1 MDVHRYDPSRLET
14 IEAWGRNKAA
24 AGYVFRPSTVDGVRE
39 VISFAQHHNHRV
51 VLRGAGRSYGDASLG
66 SEQLILDITRLN
78 RVLNWN
84 PDTGV
89 IECEAGVTIEQLW
102 KYCIGDGWWP
112 PVVSGTMAPTL
123 AGALGMNIHGK
134 NNFKVGTIG
143 EHVTE
148 LDVIIA
154 DGQCLTCSP
163 TVHSEMF
170 HAVIGGFGSLGVITR
185 VVLQMKRVYSGKLL
199 VDPIYAKNIDHMFTI
214 FEQRIPDADYLVG
227 WIDAF
232 ASGDSLGRG
241 QVHQANY
248 VTSTN
253 ATQSLRVQA
262 QDLPDNIFG
271 IIPKSILWRFMKPFV
286 NDTGMKL
293 INWAKATASRLKD
306 GVVHEESHAG
316 FAFLLD
322 YVPNWKLAYG
332 DEGLIQYQAFVP
344 SGSAKQCFKT
354 ILERCQNAGL
364 VPYLAV
370 FKQHRMDPFLMTH
383 AVDGFSLALDFR
395 LTAANRKRVWALA
408 AELDALLLS
417 SGGKFYFAKDA
428 TLSADRISDYLGEAR
443 VQQFLALKRAVDP
456 SGIFRTDLF
465 ERIFGDAWT
474 GSGGA

>member
-1 MDVHRYDPSRLET
+1 MDVSRYDASRLET
-14 IEAWGRNKAA
+14 IEAWGRNRSA
-24 AGYVFRPSTVDGVRE
+24 AGYVFRPSTVDGIRDVVVFARE
-39 VISFAQHHNHRV
+39 NACRV

-66 SEQLILDITRLN
+66 AEQLVLDVTRLN
-78 RVLNWN
+78 RILEWN
-84 PDTGV
+84 PETGRIV
-89 IECEAGVTIEQLW
+89 CEAGVTIEQLW

-134 NNFKVGTIG
+134 NNFNVGTIG
-143 EHVTE
+143 EHV
-148 LDVIIA
+148 LDIDVLLA
-154 DGQCLTCSP
+154 NGQLVQCSP
-163 TVHSEMF
+163 TQNQDLFYS
-170 HAVIGGFGSLGVITR
+170 VIGGFGALGVITR
-185 VVLQMKRVYSGKLL
+185 VALQMKRVYSGKLL
-199 VDPIYAKNIDHMFTI
+199 VDPIYAKNLDHMFDI
-214 FEQRIPDADYLVG
+214 FEKRIPEADYLVG

-232 ASGDSLGRG
+232 STGDTLGRG

-248 VTSTN
+248 ISKDN
-253 ATQSLRVQA
+253 SAQSLRVQS

-271 IIPKSILWRFMKPFV
+271 IIPKSILWRFMKPFI
-286 NDTGMKL
+286 NDAGMKL

-332 DEGLIQYQAFVP
+332 NDGLIQYQAFVP
-344 SGSAKQCFKT
+344 AGNAKQCFKT

-395 LTAANRKRVWALA
+395 LTASNRKRVWALA
-408 AELDALLLS
+408 AELDALLFS
-417 SGGKFYFAKDA
+417 SGGRFYFAKDA
-428 TLSADRISDYLGEAR
+428 TLSADRIQEYLNESR
-443 VQQFLALKRAVDP
+443 VQHFLAIKREVDP
-456 SGIFRTDLF
+456 TGIFRSDLF
-465 ERIFGDAWT
+465 ERIFGKAWMD
-474 GSGGA
+474 SGRS

>member
-1 MDVHRYDPSRLET
+1 MGLHRYAVSHLET
-14 IEAWGRNKAA
+14 IEAWGRNNSAA
-24 AGYVFRPSTVDGVRE
+24 AYVYRPSTVDGIIDVVTYARE
-39 VISFAQHHNHRV
+39 SRFRI

-66 SEQLILDITRLN
+66 AEQVMLDISRLN
-78 RVLNWN
+78 RILEWN
-84 PDTGV
+84 PKTGRIV
-89 IECEAGVTIEQLW
+89 CESGVTIEQLW

-143 EHVTE
+143 QHVIE
-148 LDVIIA
+148 IDVVLA
-154 DGQCLTCSP
+154 SGQLVTCSP
-163 TVHSEMF
+163 TDKSTLF
-170 HAVIGGFGSLGVITR
+170 YAVIGGFGALGVITR
-185 VVLQMKRVYSGKLL
+185 VVMQMKHVESGKLV
-199 VDPIYAKNIDHMFTI
+199 VDPIYAKNLDHMFAI
-214 FEQRIPDADYLVG
+214 FEERIPSADYLVG

-232 ASGDSLGRG
+232 STGDNLGRG

-248 VTSTN
+248 SASTDG
-253 ATQSLRVQA
+253 TQSLRIES

-286 NDTGMKL
+286 NDNGMKL

-332 DEGLIQYQAFVP
+332 SHGLIQYQAFVP
-344 SGSAKQCFKT
+344 SANAKQCFKT

-370 FKQHRMDPFLMTH
+370 FKQHKMDPFLMTH

-395 LTAANRKRVWALA
+395 LTGTNRKRIWGLA
-408 AELDALLLS
+408 AELDALVLS
-417 SGGKFYFAKDA
+417 SGGRFYFAKDA
-428 TLSADRISDYLGEAR
+428 TLSADRIQDYLNEPR
-443 VQQFLALKRAVDP
+443 VRTFLAIKQEVDP
-456 SGIFRTDLF
+456 TGLFRSDLF
-465 ERIFGDAWT
+465 ERIFGDVWSELSRT
-474 GSGGA
+474 

>member
-1 MDVHRYDPSRLET
+1 
-14 IEAWGRNKAA
+14 
-24 AGYVFRPSTVDGVRE
+24 
-39 VISFAQHHNHRV
+39 
-51 VLRGAGRSYGDASLG
+51 
-66 SEQLILDITRLN
+66 
-78 RVLNWN
+78 
-84 PDTGV
+84 
-89 IECEAGVTIEQLW
+89 
-102 KYCIGDGWWP
+102 
-112 PVVSGTMAPTL
+112 MAPTL

-143 EHVTE
+143 EHVSE
-148 LDVIIA
+148 VDVVLA
-154 DGQCLTCSP
+154 DGHLVTCSP
-163 TVHSEMF
+163 THYSDLF

-185 VVLQMKRVYSGKLL
+185 VVLQMKHVDSGKLV
-199 VDPIYAKNIDHMFTI
+199 VDPIYAKNLDHMFAI
-214 FEQRIPDADYLVG
+214 FEERIPSADYLVG

-232 ASGDSLGRG
+232 STGDSLGRG

-248 VTSTN
+248 SN
-253 ATQSLRVQA
+253 SDDGTQSLRVES

-271 IIPKSILWRFMKPFV
+271 LIPKSILWRFMKPFV

-332 DEGLIQYQAFVP
+332 SHGLIQYQAFVP
-344 SGSAKQCFKT
+344 AASAKQCFKT

-395 LTAANRKRVWALA
+395 LTANNRKRVWALA

-417 SGGKFYFAKDA
+417 SGGRFYFAKDA
-428 TLSADRISDYLGEAR
+428 TLSADRIQEYLNEPR
-443 VQQFLALKRAVDP
+443 VQRFLAIKQEVDP
-456 SGIFRTDLF
+456 NGIFRSDLF
-465 ERIFGDAWT
+465 ERIFGDVWN
-474 GSGGA
+474 GLSRP

>member
-1 MDVHRYDPSRLET
+1 MVVRRYDTSRLET
-14 IEAWGRNKAA
+14 IEAWGRNTAA
-24 AGYVFRPSTVDGVRE
+24 GGYVFRPSTVDGIRDVLAFARE
-39 VISFAQHHNHRV
+39 HTCRV

-66 SEQLILDITRLN
+66 SEQLILDVTRLN
-78 RVLNWN
+78 RVLDWN
-84 PDTGV
+84 PESGIIV
-89 IECEAGVTIEQLW
+89 CEAGVTIEQLW

-143 EHVTE
+143 EHVLE
-148 LDVIIA
+148 LDILLA
-154 DGQCLTCSP
+154 DGQLVQCSP
-163 TVHSEMF
+163 SHHNELFYS
-170 HAVIGGFGSLGVITR
+170 VIGGFGALGVITR
-185 VVLQMKRVYSGKLL
+185 VALQMKRVYSGKLL
-199 VDPIYAKNIDHMFTI
+199 VDPIYAKNLDQMFDI
-214 FEQRIPDADYLVG
+214 FEKRIPDADYLVG

-232 ASGDSLGRG
+232 AMGDSLGRG

-248 VTSTN
+248 ISQDN
-253 ATQSLRVQA
+253 STQSLRVQA

-271 IIPKSILWRFMKPFV
+271 IIPKSILWRFMKPFI
-286 NDTGMKL
+286 NDAGMKL

-332 DEGLIQYQAFVP
+332 DHGLIQYQAFVP
-344 SGSAKQCFKT
+344 AGSAKQCFKT

-417 SGGKFYFAKDA
+417 SGGRFYFAKDA
-428 TLSADRISDYLGEAR
+428 TLSADRIQDYLRETR
-443 VQQFLALKRAVDP
+443 VQQFLAIKREVDP
-456 SGIFRTDLF
+456 TGIFRSDLF
-465 ERIFGDAWT
+465 ERIFGDAWRT
-474 GSGGA
+474 SGGA

>member
-1 MDVHRYDPSRLET
+1 MDVRRYDASRLET
-14 IEAWGRNKAA
+14 IEAWGRNRAA
-24 AGYVFRPSTVDGVRE
+24 AGYVFRPSTVDGIRDV
-39 VISFAQHHNHRV
+39 VLFAHQHACRV

-66 SEQLILDITRLN
+66 AEQLVLDVTRLN
-78 RVLNWN
+78 RILDWN
-84 PDTGV
+84 PETGT
-89 IECEAGVTIEQLW
+89 IICESGVTIEQLW

-143 EHVTE
+143 EHVVE
-148 LDVIIA
+148 IDVLLA
-154 DGQCLTCSP
+154 SGQLVQCSP
-163 TVHSEMF
+163 THNQELFYS
-170 HAVIGGFGSLGVITR
+170 VIGGFGALGVITR
-185 VVLQMKRVYSGKLL
+185 VALQMKRVYSGKLL
-199 VDPIYAKNIDHMFTI
+199 VDPIYAKNLDHMFDI
-214 FEQRIPDADYLVG
+214 FEKRIPEADYLVG

-232 ASGDSLGRG
+232 STGDTLGRG

-248 VTSTN
+248 ISKEQS
-253 ATQSLRVQA
+253 AQSLRVQS

-271 IIPKSILWRFMKPFV
+271 IIPKSILWRFMKPFI
-286 NDTGMKL
+286 NDAGMKL

-332 DEGLIQYQAFVP
+332 SDGLIQYQAFVP
-344 SGSAKQCFKT
+344 TNYAKQCFKT

-395 LTAANRKRVWALA
+395 LTPSNRKRVWALA

-417 SGGKFYFAKDA
+417 SGGRFYFAKDA
-428 TLSADRISDYLGEAR
+428 TLSADRIQEYLNETR
-443 VQQFLALKRAVDP
+443 VQQFLAIKRELDP
-456 SGIFRTDLF
+456 KGIFRSDLF
-465 ERIFGDAWT
+465 ERIFGNAWLD
-474 GSGGA
+474 SGRS

>member
-1 MDVHRYDPSRLET
+1 MDVRRYATAHLET
-14 IEAWGRNKAA
+14 IDAWGRNKSA
-24 AGYVFRPSTVDGVRE
+24 AGYVYRPSTVDAILDVVKFARE
-39 VISFAQHHNHRV
+39 SQARI

-66 SEQLILDITRLN
+66 AEQLILDISRLN
-78 RVLNWN
+78 RILEWN
-84 PDTGV
+84 PDSGRIV
-89 IECEAGVTIEQLW
+89 CEAGVTIEQLW

-143 EHVTE
+143 QHVSE
-148 LDVIIA
+148 IDVALA
-154 DGQCLTCSP
+154 DGHLVTCSP
-163 TVHSEMF
+163 TLYSDLF

-185 VVLQMKRVYSGKLL
+185 VVLQMKHVDSGKLV
-199 VDPIYAKNIDHMFTI
+199 VDPIYAKNLDHMFAI
-214 FEQRIPDADYLVG
+214 FEERIPSADYLVG

-232 ASGDSLGRG
+232 STGDSLGRG

-248 VTSTN
+248 SKSDDG
-253 ATQSLRVQA
+253 TQSLRVES

-271 IIPKSILWRFMKPFV
+271 LIPKSILWRFMKPFV
-286 NDTGMKL
+286 NDAGMKL

-332 DEGLIQYQAFVP
+332 SHGLIQYQAFVP
-344 SGSAKQCFKT
+344 AASAKQCFKT

-395 LTAANRKRVWALA
+395 LTANNRKRVWALA
-408 AELDALLLS
+408 AELDALLLT
-417 SGGKFYFAKDA
+417 SGGRFYFAKDA
-428 TLSADRISDYLGEAR
+428 TLSADRIQEYLNEPR
-443 VQQFLALKRAVDP
+443 VQRFLAIKQEVDP
-456 SGIFRTDLF
+456 DGIFRSDLF
-465 ERIFGDAWT
+465 ERIFGDVWN
-474 GSGGA
+474 GLSRP

>member
-14 IEAWGRNKAA
+14 IEAWGRNKET
-24 AGYVFRPSTVDGVRE
+24 AGYVFRPSTVDGIRD
-39 VISFAQHHNHRV
+39 VISFAQQHATRV

-78 RVLNWN
+78 RILNWN
-84 PDTGV
+84 PGTGV
-89 IECEAGVTIEQLW
+89 MECEAGVTIEQLW

-143 EHVTE
+143 EHVLE
-148 LDVIIA
+148 LDVITA
-154 DGQCLTCSP
+154 DGQCLKCSP
-163 TVHSEMF
+163 TLLSDLF
-170 HAVIGGFGSLGVITR
+170 YAVIGGFGSLGVITR
-185 VVLQMKRVYSGKLL
+185 VQVQMKRVYSGKLL
-199 VDPIYAKNIDHMFTI
+199 VDPIYAKNIDHMFSI

-232 ASGDSLGRG
+232 GSGDSLGRG

-248 VTSTN
+248 AKSTN
-253 ATQSLRVQA
+253 PTQSLRVQA
-262 QDLPDNIFG
+262 QNLPDNIFG
-271 IIPKSILWRFMKPFV
+271 IIPKSILWRLMKPFV

-332 DEGLIQYQAFVP
+332 AEGLIQYQAFVP
-344 SGSAKQCFKT
+344 ASSAKQCFKT

-417 SGGKFYFAKDA
+417 SGGRFYFAKDA
-428 TLSADRISDYLGEAR
+428 TLSSDRIHDYLCEAR
-443 VQQFLALKRAVDP
+443 VQQFLALKRELDP

-465 ERIFGDAWT
+465 ERIFGDAW
-474 GSGGA
+474 SRLGGA